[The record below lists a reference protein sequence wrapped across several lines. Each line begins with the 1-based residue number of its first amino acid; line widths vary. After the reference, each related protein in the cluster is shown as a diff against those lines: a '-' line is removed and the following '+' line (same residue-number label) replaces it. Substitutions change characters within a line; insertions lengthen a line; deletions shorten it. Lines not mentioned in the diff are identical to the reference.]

1 MFEGSLVALVTPMK
15 EDGSIDFVDLK
26 KLIDWHIKS
35 GTDGLV
41 IAGTTGESSTI
52 SIDEHCKL
60 LDVAVSY
67 SNNRVPVLAGAG
79 GNSTSEAIELTN
91 YAKKVGADA
100 SLQVVPYY
108 NRPTQEGL
116 FKHFKL
122 IAETV
127 DLPMILYNVPSRT
140 STDMLN
146 ETILSLSNIPGIIGL
161 KDATADISR
170 GIELLRLVPN
180 SFNIYS
186 GDDSSSMALMF
197 CGGKG
202 NISVTA
208 NVAPIEMHKLCRD
221 SIARNFKSAIQ
232 INNKL
237 IPLHNALFIEPNPIP
252 VKWALHEM
260 GYITRGIRLPLVN
273 LSNQNQDILR
283 NALFESGVLL

>member
-127 DLPMILYNVPSRT
+127 DLPMILY
-140 STDMLN
+140 
-146 ETILSLSNIPGIIGL
+146 LSLIHI
-161 KDATADISR
+161 
-170 GIELLRLVPN
+170 
-180 SFNIYS
+180 
-186 GDDSSSMALMF
+186 
-197 CGGKG
+197 
-202 NISVTA
+202 
-208 NVAPIEMHKLCRD
+208 
-221 SIARNFKSAIQ
+221 
-232 INNKL
+232 
-237 IPLHNALFIEPNPIP
+237 
-252 VKWALHEM
+252 
-260 GYITRGIRLPLVN
+260 
-273 LSNQNQDILR
+273 
-283 NALFESGVLL
+283 